1 MKRNV
6 SPIESVSSGGESQ
19 MAVQQ
24 DFRITGG
31 GSTGHQGQT
40 TVSLSHLLI
49 YHFCSLLCTTVL
61 NEA

>member
-6 SPIESVSSGGESQ
+6 SPIESVSSDGESQ

-24 DFRITGG
+24 DFRMTGG
-31 GSTGHQGQT
+31 GLRGHQGQS
-40 TVSLSHLLI
+40 TVSLSRWLI
-49 YHFCSLLCTTVL
+49 HHFCSLLCTTVL

>member
-6 SPIESVSSGGESQ
+6 SPIESVSSDGESQ

-24 DFRITGG
+24 DSRVTVG
-31 GSTGHQGQT
+31 GSTGHQGQS
-40 TVSLSHLLI
+40 TVSLSRLLI
-49 YHFCSLLCTTVL
+49 YRFCSLLCTTVL